1 MFSGIVQK
9 VGVLKSRSR
18 VVSGARLVVSGELPG
33 EPVAAGESVAVNGAC
48 LTVEAVEGGQLAFF
62 CSQETLDRTNL
73 GRLPLGSRVN
83 LERALRVGE
92 SLGGHFVSGHVDACV
107 RVLSLRREGEGRVLR
122 VPLPKALAGEV
133 VEKGSVAL
141 DGVSLTVSKLGLGWF
156 EVVLV
161 PFTLGATT
169 LGELRVGREVNLET
183 DILGKYVRRFLSL
196 GPEKAA
202 VLRLHEED

>member
-9 VGVLKSRSR
+9 VGELKSRFR
-18 VVSGARLVVSGELPG
+18 VALGARLVVSGELPG
-33 EPVAAGESVAVNGAC
+33 EPVKVGESVAVNGAC
-48 LTVEAVEGGQLAFF
+48 LTVEAAGGGQLAFF
-62 CSQETLDRTNL
+62 CSRETLDRTNL
-73 GRLPLGSRVN
+73 GRLSLGSRVN

-92 SLGGHFVSGHVDACV
+92 SLGGHFVSGHVDECV
-107 RVLSLRREGEGRVLR
+107 KVVGLHRQGEGRVLR
-122 VPLPKALAGEV
+122 VALPKALAGEV

-141 DGVSLTVSKLGLGWF
+141 DGVSLTVSKLGPGWF

-161 PFTLGATT
+161 PFTLRETT

-196 GPEKAA
+196 GPDRGD
-202 VLRLHEED
+202 VLRFYEKD

>member
-9 VGVLKSRSR
+9 VGVLKGRSW
-18 VVSGARLVVSGELPG
+18 VASGARLMVYGELPG

-48 LTVEAVEGGQLAFF
+48 LTVEAVGDGQLTFF
-62 CSQETLDRTNL
+62 CSRETLHRTNL

-107 RVLSLRREGEGRVLR
+107 KVLSLRREGEGLVLR
-122 VPLPKALAGEV
+122 VSLPKALAGEV

-141 DGVSLTVSKLGLGWF
+141 DGVSLTVSKLGFGWF

-161 PFTLGATT
+161 PYTTGATN
-169 LGELRVGREVNLET
+169 LGELSVGREVNIET
-183 DILGKYVRRFLSL
+183 DILGKYVRRFLFL
-196 GPEKAA
+196 GPKK
-202 VLRLHEED
+202 RLF

>member
-9 VGVLKSRSR
+9 VGVLKGRSWA
-18 VVSGARLVVSGELPG
+18 VSGARLMVSGELPG

-48 LTVEAVEGGQLAFF
+48 LTVEAVAGGQLSFF
-62 CSQETLDRTNL
+62 CSRETLHRTNL

-107 RVLSLRREGEGRVLR
+107 KVLSLRREGEGRVLR
-122 VPLPKALAGEV
+122 VSLPKALAGEV

-141 DGVSLTVSKLGLGWF
+141 DGVSLTVSKLGPGWF

-161 PFTLGATT
+161 PYTLGATN
-169 LGELRVGREVNLET
+169 LGELSVGREVNIET
-183 DILGKYVRRFLSL
+183 DILGKYVRRFLW
-196 GPEKAA
+196 GQKK
-202 VLRLHEED
+202 RLF